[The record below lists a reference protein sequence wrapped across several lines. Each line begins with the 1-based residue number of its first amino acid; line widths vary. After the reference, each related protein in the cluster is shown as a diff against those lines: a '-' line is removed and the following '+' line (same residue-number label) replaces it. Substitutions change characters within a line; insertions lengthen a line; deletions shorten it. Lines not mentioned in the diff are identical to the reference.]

1 MGFVDLPRLLAL
13 VERTNELVHRGR
25 EAARRAV
32 LARVRAAAGA
42 LLADCQAILGGV
54 FAPARPGGRP
64 S

>member
-1 MGFVDLPRLLAL
+1 MDLPKLLGL
-13 VERTNELVHRGR
+13 VERTNELVHAGR

-42 LLADCQAILGGV
+42 LVAACQAILGGV
-54 FAPARPGGRP
+54 FAPARPLARP